1 MYTDKIK
8 SLASAKTECS
18 RMKAAGKRI
27 VFTNGCFDI
36 LHVGHVRYLFKAR
49 ELGDALVVAIN
60 SDASVGIIKGP
71 KRPVL
76 GERAR
81 AEVIAGLECVD
92 LVLIFNEATPLTVIQ
107 ELLPHILVK
116 GGDWAEREIV
126 GADVVRKA
134 GGEVRRIS
142 FVTGFSTSDI
152 IHRIVERYG

>member
-1 MYTDKIK
+1 MYTDKIR
-8 SLASAKTECS
+8 SLESAKTACN

-36 LHVGHVRYLFKAR
+36 LHAGHIRYLFKAR

-71 KRPVL
+71 KRPIL

-92 LVLIFNEATPLTVIQ
+92 LVLIFNEETPLFVIQ

-116 GGDWAEREIV
+116 GGDWPEAEIV
-126 GADVVRKA
+126 GADVVKKT
-134 GGEVRRIS
+134 GGEVRRIP
-142 FVTGFSTSDI
+142 FVTGFSTTDI
-152 IHRIVERYG
+152 IHRVVERYA